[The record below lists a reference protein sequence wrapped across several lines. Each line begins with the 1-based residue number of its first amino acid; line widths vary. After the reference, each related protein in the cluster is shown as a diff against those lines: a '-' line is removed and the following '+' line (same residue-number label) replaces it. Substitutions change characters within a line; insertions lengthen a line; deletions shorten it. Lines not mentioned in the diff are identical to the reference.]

1 MSTTP
6 EFKPTITVSPT
17 VRQALYALTAV
28 GSLIVT
34 YLGAKNF
41 IGAAELAM
49 WTGWTVL
56 VMSLAVSKTDTRRP
70 VKSKTSP
77 STPTPPAAPPVA
89 APQASDPAQHIDPPA
104 SPPIAP
110 TTAPPVA

>member
-28 GSLIVT
+28 GSLVVT

-49 WTGWTVL
+49 WTGWTTL

-70 VKSKTSP
+70 VKAKTAP
-77 STPTPPAAPPVA
+77 TPTPTPNASPAVAQQHVDPAPP
-89 APQASDPAQHIDPPA
+89 
-104 SPPIAP
+104 
-110 TTAPPVA
+110 TPVA

>member
-28 GSLIVT
+28 GSLVVT

-49 WTGWTVL
+49 WTGWTTL
-56 VMSLAVSKTDTRRP
+56 IMSLAVSKTDTRRP
-70 VKSKTSP
+70 VKTKTVP
-77 STPTPPAAPPVA
+77 SHTPAPVA
-89 APQASDPAQHIDPPA
+89 SPDTTPQALDPSQPVVTP
-104 SPPIAP
+104 SVAP

>member
-28 GSLIVT
+28 GSLVVT

-70 VKSKTSP
+70 VKTKT
-77 STPTPPAAPPVA
+77 TPTPAPAPATPPDTTPQALDPSQPVATPPV
-89 APQASDPAQHIDPPA
+89 
-104 SPPIAP
+104 AP

>member
-28 GSLIVT
+28 GSLVVT

-70 VKSKTSP
+70 VKTKTAP
-77 STPTPPAAPPVA
+77 SHTPTPVASPDAAQTA
-89 APQASDPAQHIDPPA
+89 LDPAQPVATPPV
-104 SPPIAP
+104 AP